1 MTDLVPRATVIELEG
16 HRTVAIER
24 YAAAFDALA
33 AASDAHGRA
42 TVRPYGPGFNFGTG
56 TYRSE
61 ATFSA
66 PKDRDKFLEAA
77 TKQVDRG
84 MWNHLVMAS
93 GLERLMDRTERDAFR
108 KQLADDPPPATA
120 ANVWATFQRLAGDA
134 PMIFQRGLAL
144 AFAKLDRRFRSH
156 DGFKIGSRIVFTRAL
171 DPLWGGWNH
180 YARQDEALRD
190 VERVFFVLDG
200 QEQPE
205 RYAGIVGAIDE
216 QRMASRNLKLQPFE
230 AVSDYFRVKVYGN
243 GNAHLWF
250 KRDDLVE
257 KANRVLAEYY
267 GAALGAAPDAADVKH
282 EPSRAMARNLGFFPT
297 PPAVVARLL
306 EEAGIHEPRAGRA
319 DAPLEVLEPSA
330 GDGAIAK
337 AIGNRGHRT
346 TCIEIDAGRAAGLT
360 AFGMRAVYTGD
371 FFDFDRSRL
380 RAFDRIVMN
389 PPFDGG
395 LDVDHVSHA
404 MQFLAP
410 GGLLVSVMSA
420 GVEFRED
427 KKTVAFR
434 AMVERYGGR
443 FFDLPAGSFS
453 EVGTNVNTVLVR
465 IPGPRADSIRCAA

>member
-16 HRTVAIER
+16 HRTIAIER

-33 AASDAHGRA
+33 AASEAHGRA
-42 TVRPYGPGFNFGTG
+42 TVQPYGPGFNFGTG
-56 TYRSE
+56 SYRTE

-93 GLERLMDRTERDAFR
+93 GLERLMDRTEREAFR

-156 DGFKIGSRIVFTRAL
+156 DGFKIGGRIVFSRAL

-200 QEQPE
+200 KEQPE

-216 QRMASRNLKLQPFE
+216 QRMASRNMKLQPFE

-243 GNAHLWF
+243 GNAHIWF

-257 KANRVLAEYY
+257 KANGVLAEYY
-267 GAALGAAPDAADVKH
+267 GAALGVAPDAADVEH
-282 EPSRAMARNLGFFPT
+282 EPNRMPAKAFGFFET
-297 PPAVVARLL
+297 PAAVGARVM
-306 EEAGIHEPRAGRA
+306 EEARIGKGMT
-319 DAPLEVLEPSA
+319 VLEPSA
-330 GDGAIAK
+330 GRGALARLAHENGGAVTCVEIQPDHVAHLRG
-337 AIGNRGHRT
+337 IGFPRVTG
-346 TCIEIDAGRAAGLT
+346 DDFLDLSPQ
-360 AFGMRAVYTGD
+360 AFGT
-371 FFDFDRSRL
+371 
-380 RAFDRIVMN
+380 FDRIVMN
-389 PPFDGG
+389 PPFDRGR
-395 LDVDHVSHA
+395 DVDHVTHA
-404 MQFLAP
+404 MRFLKP
-410 GGLLVSVMSA
+410 GGRLVAVMSA
-420 GVEFRED
+420 GAEFRED
-427 KKTVAFR
+427 RKTTDFR
-434 AMVERYGGR
+434 ATVERFGGR
-443 FFDLPAGSFS
+443 FFDLPAGSFAES
-453 EVGTNVNTVLVR
+453 GTNVNTVIVSLSV
-465 IPGPRADSIRCAA
+465 PAAQQMARAA